1 MFGLINKNKRWYS
14 LALIVMMLVTMILPN
29 AGVQK
34 VFAAPEI
41 VAGWTFSAAA
51 TNPVAIAATSGT
63 NANLTNALF
72 TVSGARGVSYTAS
85 DATVYTSGWQTVG
98 GYWQAQLSTKGYSEL
113 TLTSKHYGTG
123 TAPKDFKIQYS
134 TDGTTFY
141 DVPNGSYVNT
151 ATITAG
157 PDNLAL
163 PIEVNDK
170 PTVFIRWLNY
180 TTNPISSGTA
190 TGSGGNS
197 RIAGIVINGVKLG
210 QSQSAAPNANKIS
223 FNTLTNVSSVSG
235 AVYGGANVKVY
246 LADNSVAGTGAA
258 DTNGAFNITINNPN
272 SERKVYITSLESG
285 KTESSKVSVDFGA
298 IPKTNNPDASKITLF
313 DDYTTLKGAAGAV
326 YGLAAVKVYL
336 PDNTLAG
343 TTNAL
348 SDGSFNLTIGN
359 TAHSTSVLVSA
370 TASGNDE
377 SDKVTV
383 SIQKTLKPDASK
395 IAFTKSTSVTGS
407 AGAAANNAQISV
419 YFDDNTVA
427 GTTAAT
433 ANGSFNLTITNPGG
447 KNAVYVTSK
456 ETGKI
461 ESDKTTVN
469 VSIPGASYSPGDVV
483 ISQLYVNGG
492 NGGAFYKTKFFELYN
507 TTNQD
512 INFNNEWALIYT
524 SATGTNFG
532 AGSKL
537 NGTIKAHGYFL
548 VAGSTGGTGANLPV
562 TADLTTTINPSGSTG
577 GIFALANSITG
588 LSSQDDSKAIDIVAF
603 GNGTNTSFATKTDHW
618 GTPFF
623 NTGIGG
629 GTLLRRTN
637 TGSDPRI
644 AFGLGNGWF
653 TKDPSKDFVMNAP
666 SSPSQPDE
674 VIIHNSKFMTSP
686 DSTLITF
693 TQASGTAS
701 VSGAANAVPASA
713 TVKVYLYNGET
724 VSSVQQATAA
734 ANGSF
739 SLSFSNPGNNQ
750 SIYVTH
756 TDSTEP
762 TPVES
767 KYSRVNVTG
776 YPNGVTPIDQLRI
789 NDVNGFPL
797 NLGYAATI
805 EGVATSNNNALG
817 AEKTHFYIQDAT
829 GGINIID
836 GKAPVTAIQ
845 AGNKFKIDGHVVFTA
860 GTTRFVPTT
869 ITHVGPDQT
878 PAPQLIS
885 LNSMNSYATAEPL
898 EGKLVTIS
906 GTVTN
911 IPSSGPDY
919 DISITDD
926 AGNLSIVR
934 ILGTSGI
941 DVSNG
946 AIEQGGTY
954 AFTGIVGQSKN
965 SSPFKSGY
973 YVLPRSASDVKG
985 ELQFTHTPLVKAYI
999 GIDVSFTAAAK
1010 NADSVTLYYKGTAD
1024 STFNPIIMSSADG
1037 KSYNGKIPQASVPA
1051 GKLLYY
1057 IEAKGNGKTL
1067 SSGDFNNPISIDVV
1081 EDKDGPAYTNAS
1093 PANGES
1099 VDTGHPVISIALD
1112 DPNGVN
1118 TSSVSIKIDGNDFTS
1133 KAAISEKDIKLA
1145 LTSDNDLSVGVH
1157 TVAVS
1162 AKDKLGNLSAYSW
1175 SFEVLQRFIGGNH
1188 YRGTTHNHTNIS
1200 HDADGAPEDAL
1211 KAAEKYQY
1219 DWFAFSDHSHDID
1232 SSLVGKDSVDHNGMK
1247 ERSGGANWQLTKDL
1261 ANRYTKNGSFVVFPA
1276 FEMTSTTWGH
1286 SNVFGTSN
1294 FIDRVEEGG
1303 TYQDLKNYYSW
1314 VLTYDNIVAQFNHPA
1329 MSANAFANFIPYDKK
1344 VDKLFTMLEVGNGSG
1359 KYSYANAQDKF
1370 FNALDLGWHVAPTYG
1385 EDNHDA
1391 TWGQTKNRTVI
1402 VANDLSQ
1409 ESLLDAMR
1417 KMRVYMSED
1426 PNFKLD
1432 VLASGYYMG
1441 STVDTKTL
1449 EFNITGSDPV
1459 LEASSDPKYSYL
1471 KTTSNDNISKVEL
1484 ITNGG
1489 RVVDSYIPTSD
1500 STSFNWKPSFTVLGG
1515 QQWFVVRVTQKD
1527 GDRIYSSPIWSP
1539 NQDLAVQVSNVDATE
1554 GAIIGGLPADLK
1566 AGISNQGSINVSNL
1580 VAHFYYDSIDSQHF
1594 IGDATI
1600 DSLPANTSGSASV
1613 KWSNP
1618 VVGDHKVIIVLE
1630 AKDGHDLGN
1639 NKFEQQFTIKAPLG
1653 KIILIDAT
1661 HQNENTTLDAG
1672 SYKDNLKL
1680 FTVMMRKQGYTVL
1693 ENTAPITDQVLSNVN
1708 VLMVTHPAS
1717 AYTTN
1722 EVSTIN
1728 KFISNGGSLLLT
1740 EKSNF
1745 GGSNQNANSLLSG
1758 IGSSIQVNNDG
1769 VFDETKEG
1777 NFWGTPLTSNFSVR
1791 LHPTPVN
1798 NNLTDFVPTIEY
1810 YSGASLAGTGG
1821 AGNKVAL
1828 KDSSS
1833 VTVLV
1838 RGNESTFQDT
1848 PSVKSDAVPYNVF
1861 TANGKNGPP
1870 LDSITGGTAI
1880 PLIASET
1887 IGNSRI
1893 IVTGMNIFNDK
1904 QMDQTYN
1911 PKGNDPFALNAI
1923 NWLAHLESKVLPIGE
1938 ARTKPEGTEAI
1949 IQGKVTT
1956 TAFYDAVY
1964 VQDETGGIMA
1974 FNEVPA
1980 GSLEVGDSVRV
1991 YGHIKIFENNT
2002 ELEFDKFANSIVK
2015 LNTSPG
2021 APIVPKAVSTL
2032 EAYAEANQGQ
2042 LVKVTG
2048 KVTEI
2053 PDGNSYIINDGSGAA
2068 LVYADGYII
2077 NQTGPI
2083 PKLQKGDT
2091 LEAVGLTGK
2100 YADGKRVRV
2109 RDTRELKALSL
2120 AGRTAAEVAAEIT
2133 VVAAP
2138 AKDATSIT
2146 LPSVPTG
2153 YTIAI
2158 QTSSR
2163 PEVIATNGTIV
2174 PQLTETSVNLVFT
2187 ITRTSDNTTADT
2199 ASLTV
2204 IVPAKTPTARTAAEV
2219 AAEITAVVAPAK
2231 DATSI
2236 TLPSVPAGY
2245 TIAIQ
2250 TSSHPEVIATN
2261 GTIVP
2266 QGTETSVNLVF
2277 TITRSS
2283 DNTTADTAS
2292 LAVIVPAKTPTAR
2305 TAAEVAAEI
2314 TAVAAPAKDATSI
2327 TLPSVPTGYT
2337 IAIKTSSH
2345 PEVIATNGTIVPQL
2359 TETSVNLVFTITRIS
2374 DNTTAD
2380 TASLAVIVP
2389 AKTPTART
2397 AAEVAAEITAVAA
2410 PAKDATSITLPSVPT
2425 GYTIAIQTSSH
2436 PEVIATNG
2444 TIVPQV
2450 TETSVN
2456 LVFTIT
2462 RTSDNTTADTA
2473 SLAVIVPAT
2482 TNVNLKSLQLSG
2494 ATINFSKDKS
2504 EYTLSVGNNVSS
2516 VTVTAAADDS
2526 TAILEI
2532 NGYKAS
2538 SKEINL
2544 SEGLNTITVK
2554 VTAKDGTARKMYT
2567 LLITRAV
2574 SITVTN
2580 TPVQVT
2586 TEPVSLIIPSGVTN
2600 AKVQVTP
2607 TTVGDTKQATMPLVE
2622 AKETTS
2628 IGEVSVSLPSG
2639 VTISAPAAWDGT
2651 IKLPEVLS
2659 NNSVAATNGIVSAVI
2674 EVGVP
2679 ELTLTFDKAVRLSIP
2694 NQAGKLAGFVRDGV
2708 IAPITN
2714 TLTAD
2719 TQEEADSK
2727 LSAGG
2732 EAKIDVGNDLVIW
2745 TKHFTK
2751 FVSYTESQPT
2761 SSSGSHRGGASAAN
2775 TDMISAAVG
2784 GTIINNGVKI
2794 VIPADAIN
2802 SDIKVTVEK
2811 VTNTADLATDA
2822 TLKLVSDIF
2831 EIKKD
2836 KENPFTKAISISL
2849 PFDKTKVDTEKS
2861 KLSIYWFNETER
2873 KWTSLDSPQV
2883 DIVNAVITGS
2893 VNHFTK
2899 FAVFSTNIQD
2909 ASTSTPTIPASLDLT
2924 DIKGHWA
2931 ENSILELIKAGAID
2945 GYPNGTFGPE
2955 RNITRAEFAA
2965 AMVKALG
2972 LKEKSG
2978 KIFADTANHWAKKSI
2993 ETAAAYEIISGF
3005 SDNSFGPDDLITRE
3019 QMAAMV
3025 VRAAKLPMITSGTKF
3040 TDSSDISEWAK
3051 LEVDA
3056 AAANGTVN
3064 GYANGT
3070 FKPKANATRAEAV
3083 TVILKAIK
3091 K

>member
-41 VAGWTFSAAA
+41 VAGWTFSTAA
-51 TNPVAIAATSGT
+51 TSPVAIAATSGT

-72 TVSGARGVSYTAS
+72 TVSGERGVSYTAS

-98 GYWQAQLSTKGYSEL
+98 GYWQAQLSTKGYSQL
-113 TLTSKHYGTG
+113 TLTSKHFGTG
-123 TAPKDFKIQYS
+123 TGPKDFKIQYS
-134 TDGTTFY
+134 TDGTTFN

-163 PIEVNDK
+163 PSEVNDK
-170 PTVFIRWLNY
+170 PTVYIRWLNY

-197 RIAGIVINGVKLG
+197 RIAGIVINGVKMG

-313 DDYTTLKGAAGAV
+313 DDYTTLKGAPGAV

-370 TASGNDE
+370 MASGNDE

-469 VSIPGASYSPGDVV
+469 VSVPGASYSPGDVV
-483 ISQLYVNGG
+483 LSQLYVNGG

-524 SATGTNFG
+524 SATGTSFG

-603 GNGTNTSFATKTDHW
+603 GNGTTTSFATKTDHW
-618 GTPFF
+618 GSPIY

-653 TKDPSKDFVMNAP
+653 TKDPSKDFVINAP

-776 YPNGVTPIDQLRI
+776 YPNAVTPIDQLRI

-1037 KSYNGKIPQASVPA
+1037 KSYNGKIPQASMPA

-1099 VDTGHPVISIALD
+1099 VDTGHPVISVALD

-1618 VVGDHKVIIVLE
+1618 VVGEHKVIIVLE

-1693 ENTAPITDQVLSNVN
+1693 ENTAQITDQVLSNVN

-1777 NFWGTPLTSNFSVR
+1777 NFWSTPLTSNFSVR

-1810 YSGASLAGTGG
+1810 YSGASLAGIGG

-1904 QMDQTYN
+1904 QMDETYN

-1923 NWLAHLESKVLPIGE
+1923 NWLSHLESKVLPIGE

-1980 GSLEVGDSVRV
+1980 GSLAVGDTVRI

-2002 ELEFDKFANSIVK
+2002 ELEFDKFSNSIVK

-2021 APIVPKAVSTL
+2021 APVVPKAVSTL

-2053 PDGNSYIINDGSGAA
+2053 PDGNSYIINDGSGAV
-2068 LVYADGYII
+2068 LVFADGYII

-2120 AGRTAAEVAAEIT
+2120 SG
-2133 VVAAP
+2133 
-2138 AKDATSIT
+2138 
-2146 LPSVPTG
+2146 
-2153 YTIAI
+2153 
-2158 QTSSR
+2158 
-2163 PEVIATNGTIV
+2163 
-2174 PQLTETSVNLVFT
+2174 
-2187 ITRTSDNTTADT
+2187 
-2199 ASLTV
+2199 
-2204 IVPAKTPTARTAAEV
+2204 
-2219 AAEITAVVAPAK
+2219 
-2231 DATSI
+2231 
-2236 TLPSVPAGY
+2236 
-2245 TIAIQ
+2245 
-2250 TSSHPEVIATN
+2250 
-2261 GTIVP
+2261 
-2266 QGTETSVNLVF
+2266 
-2277 TITRSS
+2277 
-2283 DNTTADTAS
+2283 
-2292 LAVIVPAKTPTAR
+2292 R

-2327 TLPSVPTGYT
+2327 TLPSVPAGYT

-2345 PEVIATNGTIVPQL
+2345 PEVIATNGTIVPQG
-2359 TETSVNLVFTITRIS
+2359 TETI
-2374 DNTTAD
+2374 
-2380 TASLAVIVP
+2380 
-2389 AKTPTART
+2389 
-2397 AAEVAAEITAVAA
+2397 
-2410 PAKDATSITLPSVPT
+2410 
-2425 GYTIAIQTSSH
+2425 
-2436 PEVIATNG
+2436 
-2444 TIVPQV
+2444 
-2450 TETSVN
+2450 VN

-2516 VTVTAAADDS
+2516 VSVTAAADDS

-2532 NGYKAS
+2532 NGDTAS
-2538 SKEINL
+2538 SKEFNL

-2554 VTAKDGTARKMYT
+2554 VTAKDGTARKIYT

-2628 IGEVSVSLPSG
+2628 IGEVSLSLPSG

-2679 ELTLTFDKAVRLSIP
+2679 ELTLTFDKAVRLLIP
-2694 NQAGKLAGFVRDGV
+2694 NQAGKSAGFVRDGV

-2761 SSSGSHRGGASAAN
+2761 SSSGSHRGGGASAVN

-2794 VIPADAIN
+2794 AIPADAIN

-2861 KLSIYWFNETER
+2861 KLSIYWLDETER

-2883 DIVNAVITGS
+2883 DIVNGVVTGS
-2893 VNHFTK
+2893 VNHLTK

-2909 ASTSTPTIPASLDLT
+2909 ASTSTPTKPASLDLT

-2931 ENSILELIKAGAID
+2931 ENSIRELIKAGAID

-3025 VRAAKLPMITSGTKF
+3025 VRAAKLPMMTSGTKF